1 MVRAIIESLPRNPAG
16 AAVYK
21 RNDGSTYLRL
31 NERFH
36 VKVRKAFFK
45 TGWIGQGKAEALDPN
60 EEVEVIYPRSFGRED
75 EITLLTPMHGD
86 VHVIVE
92 NVGELTTEM
101 RGDPLVMGA
110 VQVMVFNTGE
120 LMVLNNLEKDA
131 ARLFELLSYD
141 KSTRTARIRKK

>member
-1 MVRAIIESLPRNPAG
+1 MVRAIIEALPRNPAG

-36 VKVRKAFFK
+36 VKVRKAVLK
-45 TGWIGQGKAEALDPN
+45 GGWVGQGNAEVLDPN
-60 EEVEVIYPRSFGRED
+60 EEVEVIHPPYFGREE
-75 EITLLTPMHGD
+75 EITLLTPMYGD

-92 NVGELTTEM
+92 NVGELTAEM

-120 LMVLNNLEKDA
+120 MMLLNDIERDST
-131 ARLFELLSYD
+131 RLFELLSYD
-141 KSTRTARIRKK
+141 KVTKTARIRKK